1 MEKIIMIYENRL
13 KRWGVYIISMPL
25 FLMALI
31 EALNAVGRKLQIPF
45 PCAIESVESLL
56 VITVYF
62 GASIV
67 ALERGHIKVD
77 LLTRYFS
84 LSVQNYLTILA
95 HVLGAIGFGLL
106 TWGAWS
112 AALYAVKIMEVR
124 MGEYMFP
131 LWPFKLLFAFGMT
144 LFIIQLI
151 FNIIKL
157 IHVCKGNTGYANMDT
172 FQEVEPPL

>member
-1 MEKIIMIYENRL
+1 MERLIVMYEDRL

-25 FLMALI
+25 FLMAVI
-31 EALNAVGRKLQIPF
+31 ETLNAVGRKLQVPF
-45 PCAIESVESLL
+45 PCAIEAVESLL

-84 LSVQNYLTILA
+84 LSIQNYLSILA
-95 HVLGAIGFGLL
+95 HILGAVGFGLL
-106 TWGAWS
+106 TWGAWK
-112 AALYAVKIMEVR
+112 AALYALKIMEVR

-131 LWPFKLLFAFGMT
+131 LWPFKLLFALGMT
-144 LFIIQLI
+144 LFIVQLI
-151 FNIIKL
+151 INIIKL
-157 IHVCKGNTGYANMDT
+157 IHVSKGNKGYAKMDT
-172 FQEVEPPL
+172 QEEVEPQF